1 MLTHRRSVPLIAL
14 LTIGL
19 LGGVVWT
26 GDGAASSSA
35 ASEVALVGAGDI
47 SKCTNNNDEA
57 TAVLLDGIAGTVFT
71 LGDNVYDSG
80 TSTEFNSCY
89 DPTWG
94 RHKARTMPVSGNH
107 EYETEGA
114 SGYYDYFNGVGQF
127 TGPAG
132 DRDKGYYS
140 YDAGDWWHVVVLN
153 SECAQVGGCNAGS
166 PQETWLRADL
176 AAHSSKNVIAMWHKP
191 RFSSGPHGDEVLVQP
206 LWQALYDYGAELVL
220 SGHEHDYERFAPQ
233 TATGTLDNTSGIVEI
248 VAGTGGASHY
258 GFGTPKPNSLV
269 RNGST
274 YGVLKLTLHETS
286 YDWQFVP
293 IAGQTFTDSGTASV
307 HGAPGAPTVTPT
319 PLPAVGGIAEA
330 PQLTPSASGNAG
342 PDARRVYGFG
352 GVALA
357 LCVALVMGG
366 WLLRRARSA

>member
-1 MLTHRRSVPLIAL
+1 
-14 LTIGL
+14 
-19 LGGVVWT
+19 
-26 GDGAASSSA
+26 
-35 ASEVALVGAGDI
+35 
-47 SKCTNNNDEA
+47 
-57 TAVLLDGIAGTVFT
+57 
-71 LGDNVYDSG
+71 
-80 TSTEFNSCY
+80 
-89 DPTWG
+89 
-94 RHKARTMPVSGNH
+94 
-107 EYETEGA
+107 
-114 SGYYDYFNGVGQF
+114 
-127 TGPAG
+127 
-132 DRDKGYYS
+132 
-140 YDAGDWWHVVVLN
+140 
-153 SECAQVGGCNAGS
+153 
-166 PQETWLRADL
+166 
-176 AAHSSKNVIAMWHKP
+176 
-191 RFSSGPHGDEVLVQP
+191 
-206 LWQALYDYGAELVL
+206 
-220 SGHEHDYERFAPQ
+220 
-233 TATGTLDNTSGIVEI
+233 
-248 VAGTGGASHY
+248 
-258 GFGTPKPNSLV
+258 V